1 MFYAREIAW
10 EQFVPTIPDN
20 IQDEEWHY
28 FHSFTDMNI
37 YNTAVVDPKAL
48 MAGNYHPER
57 EVKNIICSEY
67 LNEIPS
73 LNNFIKKVNQV
84 LPEDGMLAGKFHS
97 AKTRKKKIRDA
108 HPNIFVFYLVYMFD
122 FICHRVLPKIKFTRP
137 LYEKMS
143 NGIDRVYA
151 LAEILGRLA
160 AGGFEIVN
168 HEQFDAETYF
178 ITQKT
183 SAPAFETEKPNALF
197 FTMSRISKG
206 GEVKDFY
213 KLRTMHQYTEYL
225 QHFVYRNNGLSEG
238 GKFKND
244 FRITRWGRYLR
255 KFWLDE
261 LPMLYNLL
269 KGDLKLIGVRPLSS
283 QYFNLYGKRFQERRK
298 KYKPGLIP
306 PFYVDLPE
314 TLEEIMASER
324 KYMMAYDKSPIW
336 TDISYFFRIIY
347 NIIINHAR
355 SK

>member
-1 MFYAREIAW
+1 MLYTEDIVS
-10 EQFVPTIPDN
+10 EQVVRAIPDN
-20 IQDEEWHY
+20 IQDKEWHY
-28 FHSFTDMNI
+28 FHSFTDMNV
-37 YNTAVVDPKAL
+37 YNTAVVSPEAL
-48 MAGNYHPER
+48 MAGDYHPEP
-57 EVKNIICSEY
+57 ESKNIISAGY
-67 LNEIPS
+67 LNEVS
-73 LNNFIKKVNQV
+73 ELNNFIEKANRA
-84 LPEDGMLAGKFHS
+84 LLYDGKLAGKFHS
-97 AKTRKKKIRDA
+97 TEARKKKIREN
-108 HPNIFVFYLVYMFD
+108 HTSTLIFYMIYIFD
-122 FICHRVLPKIKFTRP
+122 FIWHRVFPKFKFTRSF
-137 LYEKMS
+137 YEKMS
-143 NGIDRVYA
+143 NGTDRVYA
-151 LAEILGRLA
+151 SAELLGRLA
-160 AGGFEIVN
+160 AGGFEIVD
-168 HEQFDAETYF
+168 HEQFEDETYF
-178 ITQKT
+178 IIKKT
-183 SAPAFETEKPNALF
+183 SEPDFEAEKPNALI

-206 GEVKDFY
+206 GEEKNFY

-261 LPMLYNLL
+261 LPMLYNLV

-283 QYFNLYGKRFQERRK
+283 QYFNLYEKRFQERRK

-324 KYMMAYDKSPIW
+324 KYMMAYDKSPVW

-347 NIIINHAR
+347 NIIIKHAR